1 MTTKLD
7 KLKEVR
13 KALNKLDI
21 SIDDASKIIEECQN
35 VDFEY
40 EDELDRLEFL
50 SESYKESLDS
60 NLRDQTFVLKLKKS
74 LLVLAMTLGV
84 GLGTLT
90 FAQNKDELK
99 CKMFVIIEM
108 LAAINYQA
116 SINCLCDLSLDEVD
130 YRYKVK
136 KIQYD
141 RKKLEEEHLK

>member
-74 LLVLAMTLGV
+74 LLVLAMTFGV

-90 FAQNKDELK
+90 FAQNKDEFK

-108 LAAINYQA
+108 IAAINYQK

-141 RKKLEEEHLK
+141 RKKLEKEHLK

>member
-74 LLVLAMTLGV
+74 LLVLAMTFGV

-90 FAQNKDELK
+90 FAQNKDEFK

-108 LAAINYQA
+108 LAAINYQK

-141 RKKLEEEHLK
+141 RKKLEKEHLK

>member
-7 KLKEVR
+7 KLKGVR

-74 LLVLAMTLGV
+74 LLVLAMTFGV

-90 FAQNKDELK
+90 FAQNKDEFK

-108 LAAINYQA
+108 LAAINYQK
-116 SINCLCDLSLDEVD
+116 SISCLCDLSLDEVD

-141 RKKLEEEHLK
+141 RKKLEKEHLK

>member
-74 LLVLAMTLGV
+74 LLVLAMTFGV

-90 FAQNKDELK
+90 FAQNKDEFK